1 MIIIVKLEY
10 HGRAYCGWQ
19 RQIGQTTVQ
28 EVIEVSL
35 SKLLKRT
42 IDITGCGR
50 TDTGVHAINYIAHF
64 EGNQEDIIA
73 LNRKSINSI
82 LPKDISVQNLYFCNG
97 PFHSRFDA
105 ISRKYIYKLHTQKT
119 SFNNDTSC
127 FNERFASYNQTE
139 FETLSNLLLT
149 QDNFKSF
156 AKLHS
161 SVENFNCKVQ
171 QVIWIQKDDKNWEF
185 HIAANR
191 FLRGMVRLLVG
202 TYFNLGTNK
211 ISIDQIK
218 FDLENKAQITKA
230 WSVPAHGL
238 ILVNVEYPQ
247 SISDLWVEI
256 N

>member
-10 HGRAYCGWQ
+10 HGKAYCGWQ

-139 FETLSNLLLT
+139 FETLSN
-149 QDNFKSF
+149 F
-156 AKLHS
+156 
-161 SVENFNCKVQ
+161 
-171 QVIWIQKDDKNWEF
+171 
-185 HIAANR
+185 
-191 FLRGMVRLLVG
+191 
-202 TYFNLGTNK
+202 
-211 ISIDQIK
+211 
-218 FDLENKAQITKA
+218 
-230 WSVPAHGL
+230 
-238 ILVNVEYPQ
+238 
-247 SISDLWVEI
+247 
-256 N
+256 